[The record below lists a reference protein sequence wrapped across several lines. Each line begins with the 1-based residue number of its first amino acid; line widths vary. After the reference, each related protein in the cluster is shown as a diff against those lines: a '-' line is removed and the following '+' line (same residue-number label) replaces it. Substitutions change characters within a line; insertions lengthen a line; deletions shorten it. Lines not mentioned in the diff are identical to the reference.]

1 MAKKG
6 FRPLITLTCKLCKEE
21 RGVAQRNYYT
31 KRNTINT
38 TEKLALKKYCKVH
51 RAVTDHVEAKVPK
64 TINRQ

>member
-6 FRPLITLTCKLCKEE
+6 FRPLIALTCTQCKKE
-21 RGVAQRNYYT
+21 RGVTQRNYYT

-38 TEKLALKKYCKVH
+38 TEKVTLKKYCKVH
-51 RAVTDHVEAKVPK
+51 RAVTEHVEAKVPK

>member
-6 FRPLITLTCKLCKEE
+6 NRLLVALICSQCKAD
-21 RGVAQRNYYT
+21 GVTRRNYFT

-38 TEKLALKKYCKVH
+38 TEKLAMNKFCSH
-51 RAVTDHVEAKVPK
+51 CRAMKPHVEAKVPK

>member
-6 FRPLITLTCKLCKEE
+6 NRPLITLTCELCKKE
-21 RGVAQRNYYT
+21 RGVVVRNYYT

-38 TEKLALKKYCKVH
+38 TEKLKLNKFCSIHRKVTPH
-51 RAVTDHVEAKVPK
+51 TEAKVPK